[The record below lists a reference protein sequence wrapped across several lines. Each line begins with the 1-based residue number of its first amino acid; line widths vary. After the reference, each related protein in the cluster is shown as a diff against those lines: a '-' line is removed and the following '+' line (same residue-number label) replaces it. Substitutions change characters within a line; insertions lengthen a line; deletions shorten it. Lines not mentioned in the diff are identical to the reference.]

1 MKKLIQNRIT
11 MQSCVLLLSFIIV
24 IWFPSCN
31 TISPPAPARIQ
42 LDSTLQI
49 PTSELN
55 VPIYYPVQ
63 ELENMVNEKLN
74 GKIIEAQ
81 LPVNQKDDSISL
93 SISRFQP
100 INLSYDGDR
109 GLTYVV
115 PVQIDGFLHYKII
128 GINLRNKEP
137 IRAKVIITLVSDLY
151 LDDDWNIA
159 PKTELRKI
167 EWVEEPKI
175 KIVGIKFNLRSPI
188 EKALETNK
196 QKIVEKLDSAA
207 GTLVKIRKSIEKL
220 WTDLHNP
227 IRINRKVVQV
237 WLKPTLLDMDGRLYA
252 QAKDTLMIQA
262 GLKATLR
269 TVFDSAASITPIEP
283 LPKLKRTEVGDPG
296 LVAYALAT
304 IPFKLLNEVI
314 SQVTDTMKFN
324 FSGHKVRIHSSEIY
338 GTPEGLAI
346 RVSLRGDVKADVYL
360 RGTLGFDSLGKRVV
374 IENFGFDMNSEQSL
388 LSAAEWF
395 AHDAII
401 DKLKPY
407 LSLPLNNLFEA
418 IPNLIT
424 KGIEKGKL
432 GSKINVRF
440 EEFDLSIYQ
449 SLITTE
455 NIQIIA
461 SVKGKADVELQKGL
475 FNKKKKPA

>member
-1 MKKLIQNRIT
+1 MKQPISR
-11 MQSCVLLLSFIIV
+11 VLLFGLVIVTCLS
-24 IWFPSCN
+24 SCN
-31 TISPPAPARIQ
+31 KITPPAPARIQ

-49 PTSELN
+49 PVSELN

-74 GKIIEAQ
+74 GKIIEAD
-81 LPVNQKDDSISL
+81 LPINQKEDSIHL

-100 INLSYDGDR
+100 ITLSYDGDR
-109 GLTYVV
+109 SLTYIL
-115 PVQIDGFLHYKII
+115 PVQIDGFLDYKVV
-128 GINLRNKEP
+128 GINIRNKEP
-137 IRAKVIITLVSDLY
+137 IRAKIIITMVSELF
-151 LDDDWNIA
+151 LDDNWNIA
-159 PKTELRKI
+159 PKTELKKI

-175 KIVGIKFNLRSPI
+175 KIIGIKFNLRSPI

-196 QKIVEKLDSAA
+196 QKIVDKLDDAA
-207 GTLVKIRKSIEKL
+207 GNLVKIRKSIEKL
-220 WTDLHNP
+220 WTDLHKP
-227 IRINRKVVQV
+227 IRINRKVVPV
-237 WLKPTLLDMDGRLYA
+237 WLKPNLVGMDGRLFA
-252 QAKDTLMIQA
+252 RAKDTLMIEA
-262 GLKATLR
+262 GLKATLQ
-269 TVFDSAASITPIEP
+269 TVFDSAASLTKVKP
-283 LPKLKRTEVGDPG
+283 LPKLKRTEVGEPG

-304 IPFKLLNEVI
+304 IPFKLLNDVI

-324 FSGHKVRIHSSEIY
+324 FSGHEVRIKSSEIY

-360 RGTLGFDSLGKRVV
+360 RGTLGFDSLGKKVV
-374 IENFGFDMNSEQSL
+374 IENFGFDVNSEQSL
-388 LSAAEWF
+388 LSAADWF

-407 LSLPLNNLFEA
+407 LSIPLDNLFTA

-449 SLITTE
+449 SLITTK

-461 SVKGKADVELQKGL
+461 SVKGRADVELQKGL